1 MEIKFST
8 IVPIPIPEDIISDS
22 EIWNRDLVFEQ
33 NQKYLIYADSG
44 KGKTTFVNII
54 FGLRKDYT
62 GNVFINNENISKFS
76 IQQFSELRKSQ
87 LSIVPQGL
95 QLFSELSLL
104 ENINIKNR
112 IQNYKTEKQISEMIN
127 KLGLSG
133 FENKKTAKMSFGQRQ
148 RIAIIRALC
157 QSFDYILLD
166 EPFSHLDAKNT
177 ELAWD
182 LIKSE
187 AEQQKASIIVTSL
200 KNDFEKDI
208 RKLRV

>member
-1 MEIKFST
+1 MEIKFSE

-44 KGKTTFVNII
+44 KGKTTFVNIV

-62 GNVFINNENISKFS
+62 GNVFINNENISNFS
-76 IQQFSELRKSQ
+76 IQQFSELRKTR

-208 RKLRV
+208 IKLRV

>member
-208 RKLRV
+208 IKLRV

>member
-157 QSFDYILLD
+157 QSFD
-166 EPFSHLDAKNT
+166 
-177 ELAWD
+177 
-182 LIKSE
+182 
-187 AEQQKASIIVTSL
+187 
-200 KNDFEKDI
+200 
-208 RKLRV
+208 